1 MSQTI
6 LNTTRCFHCNDLCEP
21 ADLLVFDSKKFC
33 CSGCKTV
40 YQILN
45 KNTLCDYYTFN
56 DVAGIKV
63 NSSMDTHKFAF
74 LDNPVIAAK
83 FVTFA
88 NQQQTAVKF
97 YLPQIHCSSCLWLLE
112 NLHKINSAIF
122 FSSVNFPDK
131 EVTVHFNQFKLSVR
145 EVAELLASI
154 GYEPHVALDINQAS
168 IKKNKVLSRK
178 SIIKIGVAGF
188 CFANIMMLSF
198 PEYLGLE
205 VMAKDG
211 LSVEVF
217 RWFNLFLSL
226 PVLLYSG
233 REFFVNSWFGF
244 KQKMLN
250 IDAPIALAL
259 VVTFS
264 RSIYEIVLQ
273 TGGGYLDSM
282 SGIIFFMLLGRA
294 FQTKTFADLKFN
306 RDFTSYF
313 PIAVCKVSDTNE
325 EYYLP
330 VNEVKV
336 DDNIRIRN
344 NEVIP
349 VDGIL
354 VKGKADIDY
363 SFVTGE
369 NETTRVKIGDIIYA
383 GGKQTNGVIDL
394 LVVQPFSQNNF
405 TRLWNNEAFKKE
417 EKNGY
422 SFTGVIS
429 NYFAAFVFV
438 IAFAAFTYWIN
449 VLPVNAWNAMTA
461 VLIVACPCA
470 LLLTTT
476 FTQGFLMN
484 IFSKNGLYLKNANIL
499 QTIPFVK
506 HIVFDK
512 TGTLTYPNMS
522 SVKYTGDKLD
532 PHTEKIFAAMFAQSL
547 HPLSKSIARS
557 LNHVDG
563 YTLQNVKEVTGKGLE
578 AWENDVH
585 YKAGSASFVSNAD
598 EYKND
603 SQVWIAVNDIVL
615 GNYAVNNL
623 LRKHIE
629 TMIFDL
635 PYPVS
640 VLSGDN
646 SRSEQYLTS
655 LFNRKIDFLFQQ
667 SPLDKLHYIGSL
679 QQNSN
684 IVMMVGDGLND
695 AGALS
700 KSNIGIAVVDNT
712 IQFSPASDGILLAS
726 KLPYFYHF
734 IKAAIYSKKL
744 ITLTFIISLVYNV
757 FGIYLSV
764 TAQMSPLVAAILM
777 PLSTS
782 SIVLTTLVG
791 SIIIEKKCFNIHH
804 STNY

>member
-1 MSQTI
+1 
-6 LNTTRCFHCNDLCEP
+6 
-21 ADLLVFDSKKFC
+21 
-33 CSGCKTV
+33 V
-40 YQILN
+40 YQILD
-45 KNTLCDYYTFN
+45 KNALCDYYSLN
-56 DVAGIKV
+56 DVAGVKV
-63 NSSMDTHKFAF
+63 NSSKDDHKFAF
-74 LDNPVIAAK
+74 LDNPVIAAR
-83 FVTFA
+83 FITFA

-122 FSSVNFPDK
+122 FSSVNYPDK

-145 EVAELLASI
+145 DIAELLASI
-154 GYEPHVALDINQAS
+154 GYEPHIALDLNQES
-168 IKKNKVLSRK
+168 IKKHKTLSRK
-178 SIIKIGVAGF
+178 SIIKIGIAGF

-205 VMAKDG
+205 AMAKDG

-217 RWFNLFLSL
+217 RWLNLLLSL
-226 PVLLYSG
+226 PVLIYSG
-233 REFFVNSWFGF
+233 SEFFANSWFGF

-259 VVTFS
+259 IVTFS
-264 RSIYEIVLQ
+264 RSVCEIVLQ
-273 TGGGYLDSM
+273 IGGGYLDSM

-313 PIAVCKVSDTNE
+313 PIAVCKVSDTNKE
-325 EYYLP
+325 SYLP
-330 VNEVKV
+330 VHEVNV
-336 DDNIRIRN
+336 DDTIRIRN

-369 NETTRVKIGDIIYA
+369 NETSSVKIGEIIYA

-394 LVVQPFSQNNF
+394 LVVQSFSQNNF

-417 EKNGY
+417 EKNKY
-422 SFTGVIS
+422 SFTEVIS
-429 NYFAAFVFV
+429 NYFATFVLL

-449 VLPVNAWNAMTA
+449 VLPANAWNAMTA

-484 IFSKNGLYLKNANIL
+484 IFSKNGLYLKNGNIL

-512 TGTLTYPNMS
+512 TGTLTYPNRS
-522 SVKYTGDKLD
+522 SVQYSGDKLD
-532 PHTEKIFAAMFAQSL
+532 LHTESIFAAMFSQSL
-547 HPLSKSIARS
+547 HPLSKSIAHS
-557 LNHVDG
+557 LNHIVG
-563 YTLQNVKEVTGKGLE
+563 YTLQNVKEVPGKGLE

-585 YKAGSASFVSNAD
+585 YKAGSAFFVGIAD
-598 EYKND
+598 ENKND
-603 SQVWIAVNDIVL
+603 SQVWIAVNDKVL
-615 GNYAVNNL
+615 GSYTVHNL
-623 LRKHIE
+623 LRVHVEK
-629 TMIFDL
+629 MIHDL

-646 SRSEQYLTS
+646 NRSEQYLS
-655 LFNRKIDFLFQQ
+655 GQFNRSIDFLFQQ
-667 SPLDKLHYIGSL
+667 SPQDKLNYISSL
-679 QQNSN
+679 QQDNN
-684 IVMMVGDGLND
+684 KVMMVGDGLND

-757 FGIYLSV
+757 FGIYFSV
-764 TAQMSPLVAAILM
+764 TAQMSPLVAAVLM
-777 PLSTS
+777 PLSTF

-791 SIIIEKKCFNIHH
+791 SIIIEKKFFNIHH
-804 STNY
+804 STNN

>member
-45 KNTLCDYYTFN
+45 KNALCDYYTFN

-154 GYEPHVALDINQAS
+154 GYEPHVALNINQAS

-629 TMIFDL
+629 TMIHDL

-667 SPLDKLHYIGSL
+667 SPQDKLHYIGSL

-757 FGIYLSV
+757 FGIYFSV

-804 STNY
+804 LSNN